1 MYNCVNLQEGYSASQ
16 LAYKPSTFIIVVTCI
31 IFVT

>member
-1 MYNCVNLQEGYSASQ
+1 MFNCVNLQEGYSASQ
-16 LAYKPSTFIIVVTCI
+16 LAYKPSTVIIVTYI